1 MDRRMI
7 TAKIKRRGDIW
18 YFDDYF
24 KSLRKNENEI
34 AKPIRQFV
42 LDPKRYLFNTKE
54 TLHDAVLTEFKFV
67 ILKNEDRLAMKFLS
81 PYQDRNFKFV
91 FKNVLAVRFK
101 TDDKSFKNNDLIVHQ
116 FSLKPRGVCEYDFIF
131 ASGQRIT
138 VKFKRLEIIEE
149 FL

>member
-1 MDRRMI
+1 MI

-42 LDPKRYLFNTKE
+42 SDPKRYLFSMKE
-54 TLHDAVLTEFKFV
+54 TLHDAVLTEFKFA
-67 ILKNEDRLAMKFLS
+67 ILKNEDKLTMKFLS
-81 PYQDRNFKFV
+81 PYRDRNFKFV

-101 TDDKSFKNNDLIVHQ
+101 TENKSFKNNDLIVHQ

-131 ASGQRIT
+131 ASEQRIT
-138 VKFKRLEIIEE
+138 VKFKQLEIIEE

>member
-1 MDRRMI
+1 MI
-7 TAKIKRRGDIW
+7 TAKIKRKGDIW

-42 LDPKRYLFNTKE
+42 SDPKRYLFSTKE
-54 TLHDAVLTEFKFV
+54 TLHDAVLTEFKFG
-67 ILKNEDRLAMKFLS
+67 ILKNEDRLTMKFLS
-81 PYQDRNFKFV
+81 PYRDRNFKFV

-116 FSLKPRGVCEYDFIF
+116 ISLKREGGCEYDFIF

-138 VKFKRLEIIEE
+138 VKFKQLEIIEE

>member
-1 MDRRMI
+1 MDGRMI

-42 LDPKRYLFNTKE
+42 SDPKRYLFSTKE
-54 TLHDAVLTEFKFV
+54 TLHDAVLTEFKFA
-67 ILKNEDRLAMKFLS
+67 ILKNEDKLTMKFLS
-81 PYQDRNFKFV
+81 PYRDRNFKFV
-91 FKNVLAVRFK
+91 FKNVLAIRFK

-116 FSLKPRGVCEYDFIF
+116 FSLKLEGVCEYDFIF

-138 VKFKRLEIIEE
+138 VKFKQLEIIEE

>member
-1 MDRRMI
+1 MI
-7 TAKIKRRGDIW
+7 TAKIKRRSNVW
-18 YFDDYF
+18 HFDDYF
-24 KSLRKNENEI
+24 KSLRENENEI

-42 LDPKRYLFNTKE
+42 SDPKRYLFSTKE
-54 TLHDAVLTEFKFV
+54 TLHDAVLTEFKFA
-67 ILKNEDRLAMKFLS
+67 ILKNEDKLTMRFLS

-91 FKNVLAVRFK
+91 FKNVLAVHFK

-116 FSLKPRGVCEYDFIF
+116 FSLKREGVCEYDFIF
-131 ASGQRIT
+131 ASGQRIA